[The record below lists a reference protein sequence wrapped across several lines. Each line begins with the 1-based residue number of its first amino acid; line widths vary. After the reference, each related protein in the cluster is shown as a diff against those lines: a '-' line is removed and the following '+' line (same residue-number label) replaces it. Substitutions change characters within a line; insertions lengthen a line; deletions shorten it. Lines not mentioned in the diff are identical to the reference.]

1 MKRLL
6 LYGLVLL
13 IAVAFTNIAQAQ
25 DRVISGKVTSAEDGN
40 PLPGVNVV
48 VKGTTVGTATG
59 TDGTYKLQVPAN
71 AESLIFSFVGFLNQ
85 EVQIGNRSTV
95 DVVLQ
100 VDQKILSEVVVTGY
114 STENKR
120 EITGAIS
127 SVKGDV
133 IENLPMQ
140 SFDRAIQGRAAG
152 VLVQAANGV
161 PGGAIRVRIRGV
173 TSISAGNE
181 PLYIVDGVQL
191 NNAGNTD
198 FVSSNPL
205 AFLNPND
212 IESIEILKDAA
223 AASIYGA
230 QASNG
235 VVLVTTKKGK
245 GGKTNFNLNYQYG
258 VVEPIKFMNVLNSQ
272 DWIKVRTEAIRNQNP
287 TLTEAAALSAA
298 LTGIRQPGNLT
309 AEQIAALPTYDWQ
322 RESYKTGIINN
333 IELSASGGSD
343 KTTFYLSGSYNKQ
356 DANVLNV
363 DFQRATMRL
372 NLNHKINNKLSFEQS
387 INLSTINQRGPF
399 GSPNGGSFLGS
410 PYFASPLILPT
421 NPIRN
426 EDGTYFG
433 RPQDGGIAGI
443 LNQNVIQVGEYNTI
457 KNIINQVV
465 GNFKLTWNITE
476 GLSFNSFAGID
487 YRVIKG
493 ENYSD
498 PRNADAFAVRG
509 RLNIEN
515 ESIVNFT
522 TNHTLNY
529 MRTFARNHKVTG
541 LLGVEY
547 RSDVRESFNQVN
559 ITFPTSQFRTPQ
571 TGATPETVTGFWTGY
586 KRAGA
591 FGKINYDFKSKYL
604 FSFTARYD
612 GSSRFGANN
621 KYGFFPAVSAGWL
634 MSEEN
639 FIKNNASWVDEIK
652 LRASYGQTGNDQIGN
667 FDALGLAGGGFNYAG
682 AAGIAPTQ
690 LANPS
695 LRWERLS
702 TANAGLDL
710 SFFNRRLGTTIEYF
724 HRKSTDLLLDQPV
737 AWTAGYS
744 NISTNVGEMINKG
757 WEFSLNT
764 VNLQIGSFSWRTN
777 FNITLLENKVTKLA
791 GADTVLPGNLSI
803 RTGHPINVVFTAE
816 YAGVNPATGR
826 PMWYDANGNI
836 TYLPRNPADFKVLGA
851 FNLATTFGGLT
862 NTFAYK
868 GLELSVFFQY
878 EYGRRVFNNQ
888 TAFLS
893 ELGGRTFNTLRDV
906 FERRWTTPGQI
917 TDVPRPINGNTEV
930 RSNGLAF
937 GSRFWEDA
945 SYIRLKQLTLS
956 YNLPQ
961 RLISKAKMSNVRL
974 YTQAI
979 NLLTFTNW
987 TGYDPEF
994 LDTGAGNNGVVPQS
1008 RNYTFGV
1015 QIGF

>member
-13 IAVAFTNIAQAQ
+13 LGIAFTNIAQAQ
-25 DRVISGKVTSAEDGN
+25 DRIISGKVTSSEDGN

-59 TDGTYKLQVPAN
+59 TDGTYRLQVPAN
-71 AESLIFSFVGFLNQ
+71 AEALIFSFVGFLNQ
-85 EVQIGNRSTV
+85 EVQIGNRSTI
-95 DVVLQ
+95 DVILQ
-100 VDQKILSEVVVTGY
+100 TDQKLLSEVVVTGY

-161 PGGAIRVRIRGV
+161 PGGAVRVRIRGV

-258 VVEPIKFMNVLNSQ
+258 LVEPIKFMNVLNSQ

-322 RESYKTGIINN
+322 RESYRTGIVNN

-372 NLNHKINNKLSFEQS
+372 NLNHKVNNSLSFEQS

-457 KNIINQVV
+457 KNIINQLV
-465 GNFKLTWNITE
+465 GNFKLTWNIME

-591 FGKINYDFKSKYL
+591 FGKVNYDFKSKYL

-652 LRASYGQTGNDQIGN
+652 LRASYGQTGNDQVGN
-667 FDALGLAGGGFNYAG
+667 FDALGLVGGGFNYAG

-690 LANPS
+690 LANPN

-702 TANAGLDL
+702 TANVGLDL

-724 HRKSTDLLLDQPV
+724 NRKSTDLLLNQPV

-777 FNITLLENKVTKLA
+777 FNITLLENRVTKLA
-791 GADTVLPGNLSI
+791 GADTVLPGNLTI

-836 TYLPRNPADFKVLGA
+836 TYLPRNPADFKILGA
-851 FNLATTFGGLT
+851 SNLATTFGGLT

-893 ELGGRTFNTLRDV
+893 ELGGRTFNTLQDV
-906 FERRWTTPGQI
+906 FDRRWTTPGQI

-961 RLISKAKMSNVRL
+961 SLVSKAKMSNVRL
-974 YTQAI
+974 YAQAI

-987 TGYDPEF
+987 SGYDPEF

>member
-6 LYGLVLL
+6 HYGLVLL
-13 IAVAFTNIAQAQ
+13 IAIAFTNIAQAQ
-25 DRVISGKVTSAEDGN
+25 DRVISGKVTSSEDGS

-59 TDGTYKLQVPAN
+59 TDGTYKLQVPSN
-71 AESLIFSFVGFLNQ
+71 AQALIFSFVGFLNQ
-85 EVQIGNRSTV
+85 EVQIGNRNTV

-258 VVEPIKFMNVLNSQ
+258 LVEPIKLMNVLNTQ
-272 DWIKVRTEAIRNQNP
+272 DWIRVRTEAIRNQNP
-287 TLTEAAALSAA
+287 ALTEAAALSSA

-322 RESYKTGIINN
+322 RESYRTGIVNN

-372 NLNHKINNKLSFEQS
+372 NLNHKINSKLSFDQS
-387 INLSTINQRGPF
+387 VNLSTINQRGPF

-410 PYFASPLILPT
+410 PYFSSPLIIPT

-433 RPQDGGIAGI
+433 RPQDGGLAGI

-457 KNIINQVV
+457 KNITNQVV

-529 MRTFARNHKVTG
+529 ARTFAQNHKITG

-639 FIKNNASWVDEIK
+639 FIKDNASWVDEIK

-667 FDALGLAGGGFNYAG
+667 FDALGLVGGGFNYAG

-690 LANPS
+690 LANPN

-702 TANAGLDL
+702 TSNVGLDL
-710 SFFNRRLGTTIEYF
+710 SFFNRRVGTTIEYF
-724 HRKSTDLLLDQPV
+724 NRKSTDLLLNQPV

-744 NISTNVGEMINKG
+744 DISTNVGEMVNKG

-764 VNLQIGSFSWRTN
+764 VNLQIGNFSWRTN
-777 FNITLLENKVTKLA
+777 FNITLLENRVTKLA
-791 GADTVLPGNLSI
+791 GADTVLPGNLTI

-851 FNLATTFGGLT
+851 SNLATTFGGLT

-893 ELGGRTFNTLRDV
+893 ELGGRLFNTLQDV
-906 FERRWTTPGQI
+906 FDRRWTTPGQI
-917 TDVPRPINGNTEV
+917 TDVPRPFNGNTEV

-945 SYIRLKQLTLS
+945 SYIRLKQLSLS

-961 RLISKAKMSNVRL
+961 SLVSKAKMSNVRL
-974 YTQAI
+974 YAQAI
-979 NLLTFTNW
+979 NLLTFTKW

>member
-6 LYGLVLL
+6 PYGLVLL
-13 IAVAFTNIAQAQ
+13 LGIAFTNIAQAQ
-25 DRVISGKVTSAEDGN
+25 DRIISGKVTSSEDGN

-59 TDGTYKLQVPAN
+59 TDGTYRLQVPAN
-71 AESLIFSFVGFLNQ
+71 AEALIFSFVGFLNQ
-85 EVQIGNRSTV
+85 EVQIGNRSTI
-95 DVVLQ
+95 DVILQ
-100 VDQKILSEVVVTGY
+100 TDQKLLSEVVVTGY

-161 PGGAIRVRIRGV
+161 PGGAVRVRIRGV

-258 VVEPIKFMNVLNSQ
+258 LVEPIKFMNVLNSQ

-322 RESYKTGIINN
+322 RESYRTGIVNN

-372 NLNHKINNKLSFEQS
+372 NLNHKVNNSLSFEQS

-457 KNIINQVV
+457 KNIINQLV
-465 GNFKLTWNITE
+465 GNFKLTWNIME

-591 FGKINYDFKSKYL
+591 FGKVNYDFKSKYL

-652 LRASYGQTGNDQIGN
+652 LRASYGQTGNDQVGN
-667 FDALGLAGGGFNYAG
+667 FDALGLVDGGFNYAG

-690 LANPS
+690 LANPN

-702 TANAGLDL
+702 TANVGLDL

-724 HRKSTDLLLDQPV
+724 NRKSTDLLLDQPV

-777 FNITLLENKVTKLA
+777 FNITLLENRVTKLA
-791 GADTVLPGNLSI
+791 GADTVLPGNLTI

-836 TYLPRNPADFKVLGA
+836 TYLPRNPADFKILGA
-851 FNLATTFGGLT
+851 SNLATTFGGLT

-893 ELGGRTFNTLRDV
+893 ELGGRTFNTLQDV
-906 FERRWTTPGQI
+906 FDRRWTTPGQI

-961 RLISKAKMSNVRL
+961 SLVSKAKMSNVRL
-974 YTQAI
+974 YAQAI

-987 TGYDPEF
+987 SGYDPEF